1 MNVED
6 FILNQKDNFVELD
19 FQHAHQFQK
28 KCIIKVFLI
37 YVLT

>member
-1 MNVED
+1 MNIKMNVED

-28 KCIIKVFLI
+28 N
-37 YVLT
+37 VL